1 MELAFRIALVV
12 FIIVVN
18 GFFAGSEVALISVR
32 QSRLRQM
39 AEQGVLGAQSALNL
53 LSNPERLLSVVQV
66 GVTVTS
72 LGLGWAGEGT
82 VYAVLVG
89 NLQPLLPPG
98 SESLLHGVS
107 FVISFA
113 LITYMHVVF
122 GEVIPKNLAIDT
134 AERLAVLVA
143 PVLLVFYRVS
153 LPFVYVIERSSTA
166 ISRALGL
173 KGETRGGGHSAEELK
188 LVVAASRGLGY
199 LPEDQEDI
207 LRRVLDLNDVL
218 VREIMVPRHDIVSIP
233 VEAGLDEV
241 LKTMIE
247 QQHSRLPVWEK
258 SPEKIVG
265 VLHYKDLLPVWE
277 ERKTDVRSGRPPR
290 IFQVRRLMRKHLV
303 VPETKPV
310 LQMLTDF
317 RNGRSHMALVV
328 DEFGTVT
335 GLLTV
340 EDVLEQIVGDIS
352 DEYDERVIPQD
363 EAAEALELEGS
374 ARIRDLQDDFGI
386 VLPADHGYETLAGFL
401 LFKLGA
407 IPKAGDAVEFE
418 TRRYTVLEMDRH
430 RIAKV
435 RAEKVP

>member
-1 MELAFRIALVV
+1 
-12 FIIVVN
+12 
-18 GFFAGSEVALISVR
+18 
-32 QSRLRQM
+32 
-39 AEQGVLGAQSALNL
+39 
-53 LSNPERLLSVVQV
+53 
-66 GVTVTS
+66 
-72 LGLGWAGEGT
+72 
-82 VYAVLVG
+82 
-89 NLQPLLPPG
+89 
-98 SESLLHGVS
+98 
-107 FVISFA
+107 
-113 LITYMHVVF
+113 
-122 GEVIPKNLAIDT
+122 
-134 AERLAVLVA
+134 
-143 PVLLVFYRVS
+143 
-153 LPFVYVIERSSTA
+153 
-166 ISRALGL
+166 L